1 MKKDVLVFILIF
13 IVSFFTLKDLWIP
26 NMYTSHDGAHQVVRL
41 YYWDQAIRDGQIPP
55 RWING
60 LSNGYGYP
68 LFIFSYQ
75 APWMIA
81 EPFMILGIPLFLSL
95 KITFFL
101 TFVLSGFTIYIFEKR
116 LFGRFAGLVATAIY
130 LFAPYRFANI
140 FVRASIGDATAFI
153 FIPLLFIALHNIVGK
168 SKFDYKAVALGSL
181 SFAALLLSHA
191 MVFFLVGLSMA
202 LFTLYF
208 LFFAKNK
215 KIFIL
220 NIIFIALLGSLISS
234 YYLIP
239 SIIERNYTQ
248 FSEIFQSVFA
258 ANTFLSLKELIY
270 TPWGYGV
277 LGSAEGAMSLQI
289 GFAQIGSFLIAVA
302 LIILNFFRKKKIFD
316 TSQIKI
322 AAFYILLF
330 IFSIFMTQKS
340 SLVVWTLINRFII
353 IDFTWRIL
361 PLAVL
366 AASVLAGFIVS
377 RGRYRYILAVF
388 IVSLSLYAN
397 RNHIHINQS
406 LDWQVPFFL
415 KLEKTTNSYDEYTPK
430 WATKDKLEIPHT
442 PLNFI
447 QGNGKYTLLSSDTYS
462 LQAAI
467 ETSQSAKIRI
477 NTIYFPGWT
486 VAVNQLPQ
494 PVDYTSG
501 FMDVGI
507 PKGSSQLKA
516 QFTQTPLNKFSNIL
530 TLIGLL
536 TAVIFIFKKD
546 SRQNKSYNR
555 NKD

>member
-1 MKKDVLVFILIF
+1 
-13 IVSFFTLKDLWIP
+13 
-26 NMYTSHDGAHQVVRL
+26 
-41 YYWDQAIRDGQIPP
+41 
-55 RWING
+55 
-60 LSNGYGYP
+60 
-68 LFIFSYQ
+68 
-75 APWMIA
+75 
-81 EPFMILGIPLFLSL
+81 
-95 KITFFL
+95 
-101 TFVLSGFTIYIFEKR
+101 
-116 LFGRFAGLVATAIY
+116 
-130 LFAPYRFANI
+130 
-140 FVRASIGDATAFI
+140 
-153 FIPLLFIALHNIVGK
+153 
-168 SKFDYKAVALGSL
+168 
-181 SFAALLLSHA
+181 
-191 MVFFLVGLSMA
+191 
-202 LFTLYF
+202 
-208 LFFAKNK
+208 
-215 KIFIL
+215 
-220 NIIFIALLGSLISS
+220 
-234 YYLIP
+234 
-239 SIIERNYTQ
+239 
-248 FSEIFQSVFA
+248 
-258 ANTFLSLKELIY
+258 
-270 TPWGYGV
+270 
-277 LGSAEGAMSLQI
+277 
-289 GFAQIGSFLIAVA
+289 
-302 LIILNFFRKKKIFD
+302 
-316 TSQIKI
+316 
-322 AAFYILLF
+322 
-330 IFSIFMTQKS
+330 MTQKS

-467 ETSQSAKIRI
+467 EISQSAKIRI